1 MKICNLILLAMAA
14 LGMTACNDDDFTIPA
29 FLHVEAVKV
38 VPPESNPITLEEG
51 FYTSDITA
59 LYVIAHYPGAMK
71 MDTIGLFEMPFTIP
85 VLHEGPVDYLEFYPA
100 VKQSGVGG
108 ALPYYS
114 FYKPIRVSD
123 TSLVAGDT
131 LRFDTLSTTYAIGLS
146 DMLMFTCFEPTEGS
160 LPFDSVEWHRYAPEE
175 ACSGMGYASV
185 HVPDSVLSVPFGI
198 KQSFYV
204 TDPTR
209 VIYLELDT
217 RSDMRF
223 EVYMHAAYE
232 TGGSEHQERVM
243 VINPSN
249 HWQHMYINLGRTW
262 AWFNHQPEF
271 RLSFAAL
278 NVDGTEGDIR
288 IDNVKL
294 LTTL

>member
-1 MKICNLILLAMAA
+1 
-14 LGMTACNDDDFTIPA
+14 
-29 FLHVEAVKV
+29 
-38 VPPESNPITLEEG
+38 
-51 FYTSDITA
+51 
-59 LYVIAHYPGAMK
+59 
-71 MDTIGLFEMPFTIP
+71 
-85 VLHEGPVDYLEFYPA
+85 
-100 VKQSGVGG
+100 
-108 ALPYYS
+108 
-114 FYKPIRVSD
+114 
-123 TSLVAGDT
+123 
-131 LRFDTLSTTYAIGLS
+131 
-146 DMLMFTCFEPTEGS
+146 
-160 LPFDSVEWHRYAPEE
+160 
-175 ACSGMGYASV
+175 
-185 HVPDSVLSVPFGI
+185 
-198 KQSFYV
+198 
-204 TDPTR
+204 
-209 VIYLELDT
+209 
-217 RSDMRF
+217 MRF